1 MTNKTDVLLIGA
13 GIMSATLATLLS
25 ELDPTLKITIIEAL
39 DIPAGESSA
48 AWNNAGTGHAGLC
61 ELNYTPMKD
70 GKIDIHKALDV
81 TEQFEVSKQFWS
93 YLTLKNI
100 LKPSEFIHHVPHMSF
115 VTGDAN
121 KKFLF
126 ERHIEMTKHH
136 FYQEMEYTDDVNRI
150 SSWAPLITNGRTNN
164 NIALTSMHKGTDV
177 NFGAIT
183 TSMMSKFSS
192 CTSYNTAVVDIKK
205 NNKNN
210 TWEVKTKNSE
220 NAKNKIEANF
230 VFIGAGGASLLLL
243 EKANIKEGRG
253 YGGFPVSGMWLK
265 CINREII
272 NKHFAKIY
280 GMAEVGTPPMSMPH
294 LDTRVINGQK
304 ELLFGPFAGFTT
316 KFLMNGSN
324 LDLPHSVSI
333 SNILPMLSAFK
344 NNLPLSKYLIHQ
356 LSLSLMDRI
365 EELKKFAP
373 ESTIHDWQLKMAGQ
387 RVQVIKNENGKGVIE
402 FGTEIVNSAD
412 GTLATILGASP
423 GASTSVKIIIDVI
436 KKCFPK
442 QYASTTWQNKF
453 KEMIP
458 SFGANLSL
466 NKELF
471 NDVETNTKNILNLI

>member
-1 MTNKTDVLLIGA
+1 
-13 GIMSATLATLLS
+13 
-25 ELDPTLKITIIEAL
+25 
-39 DIPAGESSA
+39 
-48 AWNNAGTGHAGLC
+48 
-61 ELNYTPMKD
+61 
-70 GKIDIHKALDV
+70 
-81 TEQFEVSKQFWS
+81 
-93 YLTLKNI
+93 
-100 LKPSEFIHHVPHMSF
+100 
-115 VTGDAN
+115 
-121 KKFLF
+121 
-126 ERHIEMTKHH
+126 
-136 FYQEMEYTDDVNRI
+136 
-150 SSWAPLITNGRTNN
+150 
-164 NIALTSMHKGTDV
+164 
-177 NFGAIT
+177 
-183 TSMMSKFSS
+183 
-192 CTSYNTAVVDIKK
+192 
-205 NNKNN
+205 
-210 TWEVKTKNSE
+210 
-220 NAKNKIEANF
+220 
-230 VFIGAGGASLLLL
+230 
-243 EKANIKEGRG
+243 
-253 YGGFPVSGMWLK
+253 
-265 CINREII
+265 
-272 NKHFAKIY
+272 
-280 GMAEVGTPPMSMPH
+280 MSMPH